1 METQPVSTKRLILL
15 PMSASRQQDSL
26 RHGAVPKPIIIQR
39 DLVGAVPVLETCFL
53 SLLARRGN
61 GSTNHMELSVYQSC
75 QSTPPTAAVSLVNEP
90 VTAAVGLVSKPA
102 PVGLC

>member
-61 GSTNHMELSVYQSC
+61 GSTNHMELSVYQS
-75 QSTPPTAAVSLVNEP
+75 TPPTAAVSLVNEP